1 MQENLELTV
10 IFVLIDFFCISKMI
24 IHLLPMSVLGHVS
37 GFILNTVYSYIYDR
51 LQHVSELSVNLI
63 Y

>member
-1 MQENLELTV
+1 LQENLELTV
-10 IFVLIDFFCISKMI
+10 IFVLIDFFGISKMI

-37 GFILNTVYSYIYDR
+37 GSILNTVYSYIYDR
-51 LQHVSELSVNLI
+51 LHVSELSVNLI